1 MALKPRPDRFSFHS
15 RLAYWGLTALLIL
28 LVAACSERPAV
39 TVDGSSTAWFSEEAA
54 SRGITFRHQT
64 GFAGRHLLP
73 EIVGSG
79 AALADVDGDGDLDA
93 YFVQSGTLYDL
104 EQGHEQPANRL
115 YINQGDGRFEEAKDA
130 HGANDRGYGMGVAV
144 GDYDNDGDIDLFVT
158 NVGPNALFR
167 NDGRGHFENVSAQA
181 GLDDPGWGTAAVF
194 VDLDG
199 DRDLDLFHANYI
211 NWSPVTELQCFISG
225 VPTYCPPQNYQS
237 SAVDRLFRNNGDGS
251 FSDISLEVGLNRAF
265 GNGFGVVTGDFD
277 HDGNTDVFVANDMM
291 VNQLW
296 LNRGSF
302 QFDEEAMLRGVA
314 VDEYGV
320 AKAGMGVASGDVD
333 DDGDIDLLVVNLQG
347 QTDSFFRNEGTYF
360 ADATSALGLASPS
373 RRYTRWGVVLA
384 DFDNDGQ
391 LDLYEANGRVD
402 PSTAYTSDLRAEPNV
417 LFRGTSNGRFVEI
430 NPKGGTREPLIHS
443 SRGTAVGDIDND
455 GGLDLLVVNRDG
467 PAYLLMNRLSERGNW
482 IRFKVLL
489 REGRDAHGAL
499 VTAIVGS
506 NKLTRRVQPEGSY
519 LDSNDPRVHFGL
531 STQSRIRDIEVLWP
545 SGKTEAFGDFEA
557 GRTVYLREGE
567 GTILRPIDAL
577 KQVTP

>member
-1 MALKPRPDRFSFHS
+1 MARRTSPNRSSFHS
-15 RLAYWGLTALLIL
+15 RLAYPGLTALLIL
-28 LVAACSERPAV
+28 GVAGCSEQPAV
-39 TVDGSSTAWFSEEAA
+39 PVDGSNVAWFNEEAV

-64 GFAGRHLLP
+64 GFSGRHLLP

-79 AALADVDGDGDLDA
+79 AALADFDGDGDLDA
-93 YFVQSGTLYDL
+93 YLVQSGTLYDP
-104 EQGHEQPANRL
+104 EPGREQPANQL
-115 YINQGDGRFEEAKDA
+115 YINQGDGRFREAKNA
-130 HGANDRGYGMGVAV
+130 HGADDRGYGMGVAV

-167 NDGRGHFENVSAQA
+167 NDGQGNFEDVSIQA
-181 GLDDPGWGTAAVF
+181 GLNDPGWGTAAVF

-211 NWSPVTELQCFISG
+211 NWSEVTELQCFISG

-237 SAVDRLFRNNGDGS
+237 SAVDRLFRNNGDGT
-251 FSDISLEVGLNRAF
+251 FSDMSLQVGLNRSF
-265 GNGFGVVTGDFD
+265 GNGFGVVSGDFD
-277 HDGNTDVFVANDMM
+277 GNGNADIFVANDMM

-320 AKAGMGVASGDVD
+320 AKAGMGVASADID

-347 QTDSFFRNEGTYF
+347 QSDSFFRNEGTYF
-360 ADATSALGLASPS
+360 ADATAALGLASPS

-384 DFDNDGQ
+384 DFDNDGR

-417 LFRGTSNGRFVEI
+417 LFRGTPNGRFVEI
-430 NPKGGTREPLIHS
+430 DPKGGTTQALIHS

-467 PAYLLMNRLSERGNW
+467 PAYLLMNRVSELGNW
-482 IRFKVLL
+482 VRFKVLL

-506 NKLTRRVQPEGSY
+506 NKITRRVQPEGSY

-531 STQSRIRDIEVLWP
+531 STESRIRDVEVRWP
-545 SGKTEAFGDFEA
+545 TGKTEVFGNFDA
-557 GRTVYLREGE
+557 GGTVYLREGE
-567 GTILRPIDAL
+567 GIVRRIDAP
-577 KQVTP
+577 KPVTP

>member
-1 MALKPRPDRFSFHS
+1 MALKTRPNWFSLHS
-15 RLAYWGLTALLIL
+15 RVAHRGLAAFLTLSL
-28 LVAACSERPAV
+28 AACSERPAV
-39 TVDGSSTAWFSEEAA
+39 SVDGTSVAWFSEEAV
-54 SRGITFRHQT
+54 SRGITFQHQT

-79 AALADVDGDGDLDA
+79 AALADFDGDGDLDA
-93 YFVQSGTLYDL
+93 YLVQSGSLYDL
-104 EQGHEQPANRL
+104 EAGREQPANRL
-115 YINQGDGRFEEAKDA
+115 YVNQGDGWFEEAKDA
-130 HGANDRGYGMGVAV
+130 HGADDRGYGMGVAV

-167 NDGRGHFENVSAQA
+167 NDGHGNFEDVSAEA
-181 GLDDPGWGTAAVF
+181 GLNDPGWGTAAVF

-211 NWSPVTELQCFISG
+211 NWSEVTELQCFISG

-251 FSDISLEVGLNRAF
+251 FSDMSLEAGLNRAF
-265 GNGFGVVTGDFD
+265 GNGFGVVSGDFD
-277 HDGNTDVFVANDMM
+277 NDGNPDIFVANDMT

-320 AKAGMGVASGDVD
+320 AKAGMGVASGDID

-360 ADATSALGLASPS
+360 ADATSALGLALPS

-384 DFDNDGQ
+384 DFDNDGR

-402 PSTAYTSDLRAEPNV
+402 PSTAYTSDLLAEPNV

-430 NPKGGTREPLIHS
+430 DPKGGTTQTLLHS
-443 SRGTAVGDIDND
+443 SRGTAVGDVDND

-467 PAYLLMNRLSERGNW
+467 PAYLLMNRVPERGNW
-482 IRFKVLL
+482 IRFKTLV

-499 VTAIVGS
+499 ITATIGS
-506 NKLTRRVQPEGSY
+506 RRITRRVQPEGSY

-531 STQSRIRDIEVLWP
+531 SDESWVRDVEVQWP
-545 SGKTEAFGDFEA
+545 SGKTEVFGDFEA
-557 GRTVYLREGE
+557 GHNVYLREGE
-567 GTILRPIDAL
+567 GTVRRR
-577 KQVTP
+577 